1 VTVGSVKVPSQKPPQ
16 VQSADARK
24 AAESIPVDEFA
35 ESVLKSVQSLTL
47 ELADVAGNVDAV
59 FQRVTKQAGY
69 LGELTTLAAQ
79 LSDAA
84 RDIDKAGA
92 QASQQASQVQAGT
105 VESESTVKAATT
117 RISEL
122 VVGVSAI
129 ESQLVD
135 LNKSLSGVSKV
146 SGDIQ
151 TVARLTNLLALNAT
165 IEAARA
171 GDAGKGFAVVAGEV
185 KTLAGKTS
193 GAAGVIDQTMQDVSS
208 NVGSLIESGGK
219 AREVADKVSDG
230 VTFINTTVHDFN
242 EMANQMEESVGRIA
256 NAAGQSLSQC
266 EIMRD
271 RIESAAQE
279 IQDANSSLHQADQR
293 IAGLLNMSES
303 LVQLIAGSGRQVRD
317 RMIIDSV
324 INTANEISEL
334 FEAALS
340 DGSITLRQLFDENY
354 RPIPDSDPLQHM
366 TDFVTL
372 TDRVVAPI
380 LETLLDTSERIV
392 FCAAVDRN
400 GFLPTHNRKFSYK
413 QKPGEPEWNNAHCR
427 NRRIFNDR
435 TGLSCGQNKKNFQLQ
450 TYRRDMGNGE
460 HVLMYDCSAPIRV
473 KKQHW
478 GGFRLGYIA

>member
-1 VTVGSVKVPSQKPPQ
+1 VTVGSEKVPSQKPPQ

-59 FQRVTKQAGY
+59 FQRVTTQAGY

-279 IQDANSSLHQADQR
+279 IQDANSSLHEADQR

-317 RMIIDSV
+317 R
-324 INTANEISEL
+324 
-334 FEAALS
+334 F
-340 DGSITLRQLFDENY
+340 F
-354 RPIPDSDPLQHM
+354 
-366 TDFVTL
+366 TDT
-372 TDRVVAPI
+372 
-380 LETLLDTSERIV
+380 
-392 FCAAVDRN
+392 
-400 GFLPTHNRKFSYK
+400 
-413 QKPGEPEWNNAHCR
+413 
-427 NRRIFNDR
+427 
-435 TGLSCGQNKKNFQLQ
+435 
-450 TYRRDMGNGE
+450 
-460 HVLMYDCSAPIRV
+460 
-473 KKQHW
+473 
-478 GGFRLGYIA
+478 